1 VTPIAALAAGPAAHC
16 RGLAADRLFPRAHVP
31 AILVRLSRFAE
42 RDAWEHSDAMARLKK
57 GALCSRQV
65 TIR

>member
-1 VTPIAALAAGPAAHC
+1 LPPDQLRVAAAARPH
-16 RGLAADRLFPRAHVP
+16 RLFPRAHVP